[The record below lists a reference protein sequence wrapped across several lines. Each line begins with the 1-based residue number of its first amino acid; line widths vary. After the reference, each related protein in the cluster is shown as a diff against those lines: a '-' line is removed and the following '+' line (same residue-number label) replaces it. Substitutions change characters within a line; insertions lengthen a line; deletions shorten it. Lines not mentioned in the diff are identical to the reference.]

1 MNLYRVLPPPPQVFD
16 LSNEA
21 DVALL
26 AADLAPPATAWVRAV
41 MVTNALG
48 ETEGLDGTSGS
59 LTSGVDRRLL
69 KLHRA
74 ASDVIVVGAETVR
87 RERIPVP
94 ETTPL
99 AVVSATGDLGG
110 HQLITSPG
118 SRLVV
123 VTRPVAS
130 RKVRETLGT
139 IDAEILTVQGEGQ
152 IPAREVRELLSTAL
166 SAQHFLL
173 EGGRSL
179 WESWA
184 HLIDEVALSVTPPP
198 NDVHR
203 GIPSWWPLDTGA
215 WQLTSLMTDDAK
227 MLYHRYQT
235 GSRGAPSEVKDS
247 SALR

>member
-26 AADLAPPATAWVRAV
+26 TADLAPPATAWVRAV
-41 MVTNALG
+41 MVTNAPG
-48 ETEGLDGTSGS
+48 ETEGLDGTSGT
-59 LTSGVDRRLL
+59 LTSGVDRHLL
-69 KLHRA
+69 RLHRA
-74 ASDVIVVGAETVR
+74 AFDVIVLGAETAR
-87 RERIPVP
+87 RERVPVP
-94 ETTPL
+94 HNTAL

-123 VTRPVAS
+123 VTRPAAYA
-130 RKVRETLGT
+130 KVRETLGT
-139 IDAEILTVQGEGQ
+139 IDAEILTVQGEGH
-152 IPAREVRELLSTAL
+152 IPALEVRERLSTAL
-166 SAQHFLL
+166 AAQRFLL

-203 GIPSWWPLDTGA
+203 GIPSWWPLDTGL
-215 WQLTSLMTDDAK
+215 WQLTSLMTDDTK

-235 GSRGAPSEVKDS
+235 GARGAPSEANDS
-247 SALR
+247 SALG

>member
-1 MNLYRVLPPPPQVFD
+1 MNLYRVLPPPSQAFD
-16 LSNEA
+16 LTNEA
-21 DVALL
+21 DLALIT
-26 AADLAPPATAWVRAV
+26 ADLAPPATGWVRAL

-48 ETEGLDGTSGS
+48 ETEGPDGTSGS
-59 LTSGVDRRLL
+59 LTSGVDRKLL
-69 KLHRA
+69 TLQRA
-74 ASDVIVVGAETVR
+74 AFDVIVLGAETAR

-99 AVVSATGDLGG
+99 AVVTTSGDLRG
-110 HQLITSPG
+110 HQLLTSPA

-123 VTRPVAS
+123 VTRPAAS
-130 RKVRETLGT
+130 ARARETLGG
-139 IDAEILTVQGEGQ
+139 IDAEIVTLEGEGR
-152 IPAREVRELLSTAL
+152 IPAVEVRDALNTAL
-166 SAQHFLL
+166 GSQTFLL

-179 WESWA
+179 WESWV

-203 GIPSWWPLDTGA
+203 GIPSWWPLDTSL

-235 GSRGAPSEVKDS
+235 GPRGAPSAVSDS
-247 SALR
+247 SALP

>member
-1 MNLYRVLPPPPQVFD
+1 
-16 LSNEA
+16 
-21 DVALL
+21 
-26 AADLAPPATAWVRAV
+26 
-41 MVTNALG
+41 
-48 ETEGLDGTSGS
+48 
-59 LTSGVDRRLL
+59 
-69 KLHRA
+69 
-74 ASDVIVVGAETVR
+74 
-87 RERIPVP
+87 
-94 ETTPL
+94 
-99 AVVSATGDLGG
+99 
-110 HQLITSPG
+110 
-118 SRLVV
+118 VV

-130 RKVRETLGT
+130 REVRETLGT
-139 IDAEILTVQGEGQ
+139 IDAEILTVQGEGH

-235 GSRGAPSEVKDS
+235 GARGAPSEVLDS